1 MGRGKPERAGTGGRC
16 RRGTRKQSPIPLYR
30 ALRPGW
36 GAVVGTVPGTVP
48 HPAKSL
54 RPPPHSA
61 AAGGCRVGGKCWGW
75 GRPSRSGGGGG
86 GEARR
91 LLAPSSARDSAAAAE
106 SLSLGH
112 VIVSKRELRGSRR
125 LGDHYKTQSGERIAA
140 TAAAAAA
147 ASPAPD
153 RPGRA
158 AATERPG
165 PAPRPPGARRS
176 PSACA
181 PRPAPP
187 PLLRVCKR
195 APRLQKPTNF
205 PPTPAARRPP
215 TALPPG
221 SAASCRREGRR
232 GLPESSSLLL
242 TSPLLSRSTR
252 THSGLRDG
260 STGSVQRAVQSRRP
274 RPPAQRAPTRI

>member
-1 MGRGKPERAGTGGRC
+1 M
-16 RRGTRKQSPIPLYR
+16 L
-30 ALRPGW
+30 
-36 GAVVGTVPGTVP
+36 
-48 HPAKSL
+48 HPANSL
-54 RPPPHSA
+54 RPLPYSA
-61 AAGGCRVGGKCWGW
+61 ATGGCGAGGRSWGW
-75 GRPSRSGGGGG
+75 GRPSRGGGGGG

-125 LGDHYKTQSGERIAA
+125 LGDHYKTQSGERVAA
-140 TAAAAAA
+140 TAAAA

-158 AATERPG
+158 AATERAG
-165 PAPRPPGARRS
+165 PAPRPPGARGS

-181 PRPAPP
+181 PHPAPP

-195 APRLQKPTNF
+195 RSLYRNLQTF
-205 PPTPAARRPP
+205 PRPP
-215 TALPPG
+215 QPRRKATAYSSTPWI
-221 SAASCRREGRR
+221 SASCRREGRR
-232 GLPESSSLLL
+232 GLPEPSSLLL

-260 STGSVQRAVQSRRP
+260 SSGSVQRAVQSRRP
-274 RPPAQRAPTRI
+274 RPLAQRAPTRI